1 MAKIKFDMEEA
12 FKTIPEEPK
21 GFKDFCIRQFV
32 PIAIF
37 YRRNGKLSDCTCG
50 KCGENFVT
58 DNVPVRKAAATCPV
72 CGHKEWKRDVKQHW
86 DDRAVGMVQRTTDNN
101 IVIRLYRIHR
111 HFQQYTVA
119 AQTITE
125 CRRYF
130 LYLGDAFKV
139 YNGSVYTSRG
149 WERRWGEKEC
159 KELWIENLYPGWKA
173 EIENSNLKYFDADSI
188 CGKRTNDDEKV
199 KGMIAFANNPAIEMY
214 AKSGMKGLV
223 RHLVAKE
230 GKTKYVNRRGK
241 VRGYYSGYTFANQIG
256 LSLQVPYVQEIVT
269 NEASAK
275 VREIDIKGQKFIIRK
290 PKAEVTEENVYT
302 LQFLDFLSDIDKYLD
317 GSSENILD
325 KLEKLI
331 KDEKITKELI
341 DTYIS
346 LYPTKVYKNLYETGV
361 VYAIAQG

>member
-1 MAKIKFDMEEA
+1 MLYGYLIENFKPYEPIFTADIDIDMVGNSLR
-12 FKTIPEEPK
+12 PK
-21 GFKDFCIRQFV
+21 LKELCDS
-32 PIAIF
+32 
-37 YRRNGKLSDCTCG
+37 GKLCRYEAGVYYLPG
-50 KCGENFVT
+50 KM
-58 DNVPVRKAAATCPV
+58 K
-72 CGHKEWKRDVKQHW
+72 
-86 DDRAVGMVQRTTDNN
+86 
-101 IVIRLYRIHR
+101 L
-111 HFQQYTVA
+111 
-119 AQTITE
+119 
-125 CRRYF
+125 
-130 LYLGDAFKV
+130 
-139 YNGSVYTSRG
+139 
-149 WERRWGEKEC
+149 
-159 KELWIENLYPGWKA
+159 
-173 EIENSNLKYFDADSI
+173 
-188 CGKRTNDDEKV
+188 
-199 KGMIAFANNPAIEMY
+199 
-214 AKSGMKGLV
+214 KGLTPISASA
-223 RHLVAKE
+223 VARSR
-230 GKTKYVNRRGK
+230 YVNRRGK

-361 VYAIAQG
+361 VYAIT

>member
-1 MAKIKFDMEEA
+1 MLYGYLTENFKPYEPIFTADIDIDMVGNSLR
-12 FKTIPEEPK
+12 PK
-21 GFKDFCIRQFV
+21 LKELCDS
-32 PIAIF
+32 
-37 YRRNGKLSDCTCG
+37 GKLCRYEAGVYYLPG
-50 KCGENFVT
+50 KM
-58 DNVPVRKAAATCPV
+58 K
-72 CGHKEWKRDVKQHW
+72 
-86 DDRAVGMVQRTTDNN
+86 
-101 IVIRLYRIHR
+101 L
-111 HFQQYTVA
+111 
-119 AQTITE
+119 
-125 CRRYF
+125 
-130 LYLGDAFKV
+130 
-139 YNGSVYTSRG
+139 
-149 WERRWGEKEC
+149 
-159 KELWIENLYPGWKA
+159 
-173 EIENSNLKYFDADSI
+173 
-188 CGKRTNDDEKV
+188 
-199 KGMIAFANNPAIEMY
+199 
-214 AKSGMKGLV
+214 KGLTPISASA
-223 RHLVAKE
+223 VARSR
-230 GKTKYVNRRGK
+230 YVNRRGK

-361 VYAIAQG
+361 VYAITQG

>member
-1 MAKIKFDMEEA
+1 MLYGYLIENFKPYEPIFTADIDIDMVGNSLR
-12 FKTIPEEPK
+12 PK
-21 GFKDFCIRQFV
+21 LKELCDS
-32 PIAIF
+32 
-37 YRRNGKLSDCTCG
+37 GKLCRYEAGVYYLPG
-50 KCGENFVT
+50 KM
-58 DNVPVRKAAATCPV
+58 K
-72 CGHKEWKRDVKQHW
+72 
-86 DDRAVGMVQRTTDNN
+86 
-101 IVIRLYRIHR
+101 L
-111 HFQQYTVA
+111 
-119 AQTITE
+119 
-125 CRRYF
+125 
-130 LYLGDAFKV
+130 
-139 YNGSVYTSRG
+139 
-149 WERRWGEKEC
+149 
-159 KELWIENLYPGWKA
+159 
-173 EIENSNLKYFDADSI
+173 
-188 CGKRTNDDEKV
+188 
-199 KGMIAFANNPAIEMY
+199 
-214 AKSGMKGLV
+214 KGLTPISASA
-223 RHLVAKE
+223 VARSR
-230 GKTKYVNRRGK
+230 YVNRRGK

-346 LYPTKVYKNLYETGV
+346 LYPMKVYKNLYETGV

>member
-1 MAKIKFDMEEA
+1 MLYGYLIENFKPYEPIFTADIDIDMVGNSLR
-12 FKTIPEEPK
+12 PK
-21 GFKDFCIRQFV
+21 LKELCDS
-32 PIAIF
+32 
-37 YRRNGKLSDCTCG
+37 GKLCRYEAGVYYLPG
-50 KCGENFVT
+50 KM
-58 DNVPVRKAAATCPV
+58 K
-72 CGHKEWKRDVKQHW
+72 
-86 DDRAVGMVQRTTDNN
+86 
-101 IVIRLYRIHR
+101 L
-111 HFQQYTVA
+111 
-119 AQTITE
+119 
-125 CRRYF
+125 
-130 LYLGDAFKV
+130 
-139 YNGSVYTSRG
+139 
-149 WERRWGEKEC
+149 
-159 KELWIENLYPGWKA
+159 
-173 EIENSNLKYFDADSI
+173 
-188 CGKRTNDDEKV
+188 
-199 KGMIAFANNPAIEMY
+199 
-214 AKSGMKGLV
+214 KGLTPISASV
-223 RHLVAKE
+223 VARSKFI
-230 GKTKYVNRRGK
+230 NRRGK

-361 VYAIAQG
+361 VYAITQS

>member
-1 MAKIKFDMEEA
+1 MLYGYLIENFKPYEPIFTADIDIDMVGNSLR
-12 FKTIPEEPK
+12 PK
-21 GFKDFCIRQFV
+21 LKELCDS
-32 PIAIF
+32 
-37 YRRNGKLSDCTCG
+37 GKLCRYEAGVYYLPG
-50 KCGENFVT
+50 K
-58 DNVPVRKAAATCPV
+58 
-72 CGHKEWKRDVKQHW
+72 
-86 DDRAVGMVQRTTDNN
+86 M
-101 IVIRLYRIHR
+101 RL
-111 HFQQYTVA
+111 
-119 AQTITE
+119 
-125 CRRYF
+125 
-130 LYLGDAFKV
+130 
-139 YNGSVYTSRG
+139 
-149 WERRWGEKEC
+149 
-159 KELWIENLYPGWKA
+159 
-173 EIENSNLKYFDADSI
+173 
-188 CGKRTNDDEKV
+188 
-199 KGMIAFANNPAIEMY
+199 
-214 AKSGMKGLV
+214 KGLTPISASA
-223 RHLVAKE
+223 VARSR
-230 GKTKYVNRRGK
+230 YVNRRGK

-361 VYAIAQG
+361 VYAITQG

>member
-1 MAKIKFDMEEA
+1 MLYGYLIENFKPYEPIFTEDIDIDMVGNSLR
-12 FKTIPEEPK
+12 PK
-21 GFKDFCIRQFV
+21 LKELCDS
-32 PIAIF
+32 
-37 YRRNGKLSDCTCG
+37 GKLCRYEAGVYYLPG
-50 KCGENFVT
+50 KM
-58 DNVPVRKAAATCPV
+58 K
-72 CGHKEWKRDVKQHW
+72 
-86 DDRAVGMVQRTTDNN
+86 
-101 IVIRLYRIHR
+101 L
-111 HFQQYTVA
+111 
-119 AQTITE
+119 
-125 CRRYF
+125 
-130 LYLGDAFKV
+130 
-139 YNGSVYTSRG
+139 
-149 WERRWGEKEC
+149 
-159 KELWIENLYPGWKA
+159 
-173 EIENSNLKYFDADSI
+173 
-188 CGKRTNDDEKV
+188 
-199 KGMIAFANNPAIEMY
+199 
-214 AKSGMKGLV
+214 KGLTPISASA
-223 RHLVAKE
+223 VARSR
-230 GKTKYVNRRGK
+230 YVNRRGK

-361 VYAIAQG
+361 VYAITQG

>member
-1 MAKIKFDMEEA
+1 MLYGYLIENFKPYEPIFTADIDIDMVGNSLR
-12 FKTIPEEPK
+12 PK
-21 GFKDFCIRQFV
+21 LKELCDS
-32 PIAIF
+32 
-37 YRRNGKLSDCTCG
+37 GKLCRYEAGVYYLPG
-50 KCGENFVT
+50 KMKLKGLT
-58 DNVPVRKAAATCPV
+58 PISAS
-72 CGHKEWKRDVKQHW
+72 
-86 DDRAVGMVQRTTDNN
+86 
-101 IVIRLYRIHR
+101 
-111 HFQQYTVA
+111 TVA
-119 AQTITE
+119 
-125 CRRYF
+125 R
-130 LYLGDAFKV
+130 
-139 YNGSVYTSRG
+139 SR
-149 WERRWGEKEC
+149 
-159 KELWIENLYPGWKA
+159 
-173 EIENSNLKYFDADSI
+173 
-188 CGKRTNDDEKV
+188 
-199 KGMIAFANNPAIEMY
+199 
-214 AKSGMKGLV
+214 
-223 RHLVAKE
+223 
-230 GKTKYVNRRGK
+230 YVNRRGK

-361 VYAIAQG
+361 VYAIA

>member
-1 MAKIKFDMEEA
+1 MLYGYLIESFKPYEPIFTADIDIDMVGNSLR
-12 FKTIPEEPK
+12 PK
-21 GFKDFCIRQFV
+21 LKELCDS
-32 PIAIF
+32 
-37 YRRNGKLSDCTCG
+37 GKLCRYEAGVYYLPG
-50 KCGENFVT
+50 K
-58 DNVPVRKAAATCPV
+58 
-72 CGHKEWKRDVKQHW
+72 
-86 DDRAVGMVQRTTDNN
+86 
-101 IVIRLYRIHR
+101 
-111 HFQQYTVA
+111 
-119 AQTITE
+119 
-125 CRRYF
+125 
-130 LYLGDAFKV
+130 
-139 YNGSVYTSRG
+139 
-149 WERRWGEKEC
+149 
-159 KELWIENLYPGWKA
+159 
-173 EIENSNLKYFDADSI
+173 LKL
-188 CGKRTNDDEKV
+188 
-199 KGMIAFANNPAIEMY
+199 
-214 AKSGMKGLV
+214 KGLTPISASA
-223 RHLVAKE
+223 VARSR
-230 GKTKYVNRRGK
+230 YVNRRGK

-361 VYAIAQG
+361 VYAITQG